1 MANEMELPKI
11 TLQSKQISQNP
22 ERSPRNGSQTQT
34 KIMKSHQ
41 QNTKAMW

>member
-1 MANEMELPKI
+1 MANEMELTKK

-22 ERSPRNGSQTQT
+22 ERSPRNSGQNQT

-41 QNTKAMW
+41 QNTKAVR